1 MEKSNNIS
9 SHKPFYWIRLALPML
24 LMLHPYVFIF
34 YVLLPEN
41 FINATF
47 RIFFIFYVIFTFL
60 IYGMNIW
67 NAFTY
72 QEDKASYKLAYYD
85 MVIKLVHIPF
95 YIGVF
100 LIGVVSMLAM
110 VVPALIF
117 ISPIIM
123 LCLSGID
130 FFLMMTSSMYGINA
144 VLKASKEGIL
154 SKRLFNLHTILH
166 CIFIADM
173 ISAIILFTK
182 FKKYYKQI

>member
-9 SHKPFYWIRLALPML
+9 PHKPFYWLRLTLPIL

-34 YVLLPEN
+34 YILLPEN

-47 RIFFIFYVIFTFL
+47 RIFFILYDIFTFL

-72 QEDKASYKLAYYD
+72 QEKDASYKLAYYD

-100 LIGVVSMLAM
+100 LIGLVSMLAM
-110 VVPALIF
+110 VVPALLF
-117 ISPIIM
+117 ISPIII
-123 LCLSGID
+123 LCLAAID
-130 FFLMMTSSMYGINA
+130 FFLMMTSSMYGISA
-144 VLKASKEGIL
+144 ALKASKEGIL
-154 SKRLFNLHTILH
+154 SKQMFILHTILH
-166 CIFIADM
+166 CIFIADI
-173 ISAIILFTK
+173 ISAIILFAK
-182 FKKYYKQI
+182 FKKCHKQK